1 MLTDHDS
8 IVEALRAAGE
18 FSANVEGLNGFW
30 QSAANDVLRRAESAI
45 PAVESLVAENARL
58 RAALEKHE
66 GPAVTD
72 TCSVCGE
79 AVERL
84 RTAPPDY
91 WWRHVAPEHR
101 FLHDVVRAPSRETT
115 E

>member
-1 MLTDHDS
+1 MPTDHDS
-8 IVEALRAAGE
+8 IVAALRAAHE
-18 FSANVEGLNGFW
+18 KWWNEGNEVTFK
-30 QSAANDVLRRAESAI
+30 AFIYEVAI

-84 RTAPPDY
+84 RTSPPDY